1 MSVLNI
7 ATRALLANQTVLQ
20 TTGNNI
26 ANVNT
31 PGYSRQTAVLQT
43 IEGQYS
49 GSGYIGKGVDVLTI
63 QRNYSQFLT
72 RQSALA
78 SATSA
83 GDTTR
88 SDKLKQLESIFPGG
102 TSGLGA
108 AVNDMLNAF
117 SDVASAPTDLTART
131 VALTRVSETA
141 SRMRSASQSLDD
153 LQLGVKQEIAQKVDS
168 INTLAK
174 SIANVNDRIARAQ
187 GSGQSPND
195 LLDQRDQLI
204 RDLNQYVQT
213 SSIPATDGTVGI
225 FLAGSQALVL
235 GSTAASLTTT
245 SDDYNDPLKTKVA
258 LLRTGQSIIMDENML
273 GGGSVSGLLK
283 FQNTDLAE
291 GRNLLGRLTLA
302 ISTSMNDQHKLGLD
316 LDGKLGG
323 NLFTPTVFGSGNILQ
338 PAAPATLN
346 SITAGTLTLATGD
359 VTKFAASDYVVN
371 FSTATTGSVTRL
383 SDGISTAFQ
392 FTPGNASQDGSFLF
406 SNPATGNYDVSQVDG
421 LKLGSVLGSAPAAGD
436 RFLLKPFSTSASNIS
451 AEFSTPRALAVASPI
466 AGKMGTTNTGS
477 LQLTSLLAR
486 SNPPTNVPV
495 SIRFTGPNT
504 YIRSD
509 EFPALDFNNPANFA
523 SFTPYVYTSGQAIE
537 YSQAAKYPT
546 SAVPFSAT
554 ATSLLGNPPFS
565 VDNLTITNPAAVTG
579 ETYTINVSSVGL
591 DPVLGAPW
599 GQATYTIT
607 GSTSGTS
614 GPFASPAFNYNLPI
628 SIPISNPSLPGLSMN
643 LTGDVRSGASVTIKP
658 ASYTEPVLSNWSL
671 TLQGSPKAGD
681 TFTIFDIKDSTNNNG
696 INLTLNAGNANA
708 MMGLRDTAMFDG
720 SALTDGYASMIS
732 QIGIRT
738 QSANYSADVSSSIAA
753 NLEKDRTGVSGVN
766 LDEEASKLLQYQQA
780 YQASAKVIQ
789 IAQGMFDTLMQTFR

>member
-7 ATRALLANQTVLQ
+7 ASRALMANQTVLQ

-43 IEGQYS
+43 IQGQYS

-102 TSGLGA
+102 ASGLGA

-131 VALTRVSETA
+131 VALTRVGEAA

-153 LQLGVKQEIAQKVDS
+153 LQLGVKQEIAQNVDA

-174 SIANVNDRIARAQ
+174 SIASVNDRIARAQ

-195 LLDQRDQLI
+195 LLDQRDQLV

-235 GSTAASLTTT
+235 GTTAASLTMT
-245 SDDYNDPLKTKVA
+245 SDDYNDPLKTKIA
-258 LLRTGQSIIMDENML
+258 LVRNGQSIIMDENTL
-273 GGGSVSGLLK
+273 GGGSVAGLLK

-346 SITAGTLTLATGD
+346 SLTAGTLTLATGD
-359 VTKFAASDYVVN
+359 VTKFAASDYEVN
-371 FSTATTGSVTRL
+371 FSSANTGSVTRL
-383 SDGISTAFQ
+383 SDGASTAFQ
-392 FTPGNASQDGSFLF
+392 FTPGNAIQDGSFLF
-406 SNPATGNYDVSQVDG
+406 SNPATGNFDVSLVDG
-421 LKLGSVLGSAPAAGD
+421 LKLGAVLGSSPVAGD

-466 AGKMGTTNTGS
+466 AGKMSTTNTGS

-486 SNPPTNVPV
+486 DNPPANVPV
-495 SIRFTGPNT
+495 TITFTGANSFTRSDDPTNT
-504 YIRSD
+504 YAYVTGIPI
-509 EFPALDFNNPANFA
+509 EANLPNNFPT
-523 SFTPYVYTSGQAIE
+523 TPY
-537 YSQAAKYPT
+537 
-546 SAVPFSAT
+546 
-554 ATSLLGNPPFS
+554 
-565 VDNLTITNPAAVTG
+565 
-579 ETYTINVSSVGL
+579 TYT
-591 DPVLGAPW
+591 
-599 GQATYTIT
+599 
-607 GSTSGTS
+607 
-614 GPFASPAFNYNLPI
+614 AF
-628 SIPISNPSLPGLSMN
+628 
-643 LTGDVRSGASVTIKP
+643 D
-658 ASYTEPVLSNWSL
+658 NWSL

-681 TFTIFDIKDSTNNNG
+681 TFTIFDIKDNTNNNG

-738 QSANYSADVSSSIAA
+738 QSAKYSADVSSSIAA